1 VFTGIIEDVGKVVSI
16 GGGRL
21 AVETGLGGIEIGES
35 VAVNGICLTV
45 CSTNQRGGRMMALFD
60 VSPETSAAT
69 TMKGFHPGS
78 PVNIER
84 AVRADGR
91 LGGHMMTG
99 HIEGTGRLWK
109 RERAGNSEI
118 FTFTSGPEL
127 ERYIVPKGSIGVD
140 GISLTVVERRRGF
153 FSVSVVP
160 HTLEHTNLGTT
171 VAGQS
176 VNLEPDV
183 LAKYV
188 ESILA
193 SAGRGGKV
201 TEETLRRNG
210 FMP

>member
-1 VFTGIIEDVGKVVSI
+1 VFTGIIEDVGKVVSA
-16 GGGRL
+16 GGGKL
-21 AVETGLGGIEIGES
+21 VVETELGPIEVGES
-35 VAVNGICLTV
+35 VSVSGVCLTV
-45 CSTNQRGGRMMALFD
+45 RSTTCRGSHTLMGFD
-60 VSPETSAAT
+60 VAPETSAAT
-69 TMKGFHPGS
+69 TVGKLHTGS

-84 AVRADGR
+84 ALRADGR

-140 GISLTVVERRRGF
+140 GISLTVVESRRGF

-160 HTLEHTNLGTT
+160 HTLGHTNLGTM
-171 VAGQS
+171 VAAQS

-188 ESILA
+188 ENMLA
-193 SAGRGGKV
+193 SAGRGGKI
-201 TEETLRRNG
+201 TEEMLRRNG
-210 FMP
+210 FMS